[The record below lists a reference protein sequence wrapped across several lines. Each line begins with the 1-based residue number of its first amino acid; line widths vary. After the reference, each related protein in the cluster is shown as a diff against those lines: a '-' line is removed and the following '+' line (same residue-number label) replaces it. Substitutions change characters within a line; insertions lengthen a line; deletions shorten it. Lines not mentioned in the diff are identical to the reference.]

1 MARQFGIN
9 KEGVDMTDPE
19 KYMTIPEL
27 SEALGFS
34 WAESMR
40 AFIRGK
46 GGFPAR
52 AGRVRRASTQAQVY
66 NVEEVEQ
73 WRLDLINNSNLSA
86 NHFLRKKPKYSVAGG
101 VEKKE
106 ISAVDFLSGK
116 LDSQERRDE
125 YQARKLAAVGNK
137 SLERVR
143 IKSFW
148 KD

>member
-52 AGRVRRASTQAQVY
+52 AGRVRRSSTQAQVY
-66 NVEEVEQ
+66 SVEDVEA
-73 WRLDLINNSNLSA
+73 WRLNLIKNGGLSA
-86 NHFLRKKPKYSVAGG
+86 NHFLRKPPKYKVSGSAD
-101 VEKKE
+101 KKE
-106 ISAVDFLSGK
+106 VSAVDFLSGK
-116 LDSQERRDE
+116 LDSQDRQDE
-125 YQARKLAAVGNK
+125 YQENKLAAVGNK
-137 SLERVR
+137 VIERVR
-143 IKSFW
+143 LKSFW
-148 KD
+148 RE